1 MNLFKQM
8 IRATAILCVVST
20 AHAEIMIKN
29 EQQLKQHLET
39 TPVVV
44 VEFFSPT
51 CPACKS
57 FERSGA
63 FEQLSQELPNVKF
76 VKVSYGDAE
85 VIKLFSKHK
94 IHGFPTFLFFKD
106 GKEVEK
112 HRTVGGLTKVA
123 IKNKITEMQKS

>member
-8 IRATAILCVVST
+8 IRAAAFLCVVST
-20 AHAEIMIKN
+20 VHAEIMIKN
-29 EQQLKQHLET
+29 EQQFKQHLET
-39 TPVVV
+39 TPLVV

-76 VKVSYGDAE
+76 VKVSYGDGE

-94 IHGFPTFLFFKD
+94 IHSFPTFVFFKD
-106 GKEVEK
+106 GKEVET
-112 HRTVGGLTKVA
+112 HRAAGVLTKEA
-123 IKNKITEMQKS
+123 IKKKIMEMKK